1 MSDVEGLFISL
12 VVGGIIS
19 WIVITG
25 HRADKKLEK
34 MTFKYKNNQRK
45 KKEQSK

>member
-1 MSDVEGLFISL
+1 MSDIEGLFLSI

-25 HRADKKLEK
+25 YRADKKLEK
-34 MTFKYKNNQRK
+34 MTFKYKNNQK
-45 KKEQSK
+45 KKEQGK